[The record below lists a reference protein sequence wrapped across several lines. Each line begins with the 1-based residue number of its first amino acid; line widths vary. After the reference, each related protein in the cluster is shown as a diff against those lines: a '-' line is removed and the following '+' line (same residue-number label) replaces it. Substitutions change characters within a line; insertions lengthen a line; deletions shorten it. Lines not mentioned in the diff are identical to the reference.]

1 MKLRQNVK
9 EILSIEENKIKL
21 CYLTGVSYSTMHR
34 WLRDDHEKL
43 TLKKT
48 IDAIVEVTGVP
59 ENQIFEK
66 EDKQAI
72 IDAI

>member
-1 MKLRQNVK
+1 MKLKQNVK
-9 EILSIEENKIKL
+9 EILSVEENKIKL

-48 IDAIVEVTGVP
+48 IDAMIEVTGIP
-59 ENQIFEK
+59 ETEIFEK
-66 EDKQAI
+66 EDVKSV